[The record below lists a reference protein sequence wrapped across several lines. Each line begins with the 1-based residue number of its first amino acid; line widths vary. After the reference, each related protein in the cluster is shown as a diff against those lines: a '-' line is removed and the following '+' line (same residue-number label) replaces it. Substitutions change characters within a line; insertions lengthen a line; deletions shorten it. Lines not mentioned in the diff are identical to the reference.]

1 MDQEIAPDE
10 AGIETDRIRAKQVES
25 LQTRKHPSALADEHK
40 PVVGERLGKSFETTP
55 HKDEIETARIQA
67 EQGESFRRGN
77 IPIILG
83 FIDIVLPSRDV
94 YDAKSFKPCPGSE
107 LEFAA
112 FLD

>member
-67 EQGESFRRGN
+67 EQGESFQTRQHSHHLGVYRYCASIKRR
-77 IPIILG
+77 I
-83 FIDIVLPSRDV
+83 RC
-94 YDAKSFKPCPGSE
+94 K
-107 LEFAA
+107 EF
-112 FLD
+112 